1 MVDVVRGFARLW
13 SSMKNSRRIFAGLG
27 VVLAVGCFA
36 VVISLN
42 RKPATFPPLPSPNG
56 YDDFTNASAIVTAD
70 VGDASGMDLEALQ
83 SCIRSN
89 AAALELIRTGLSR
102 KCSAPTEAM
111 ILNFTNM
118 IYVLAGPRHLAQ
130 LLNGEGR
137 LAELEGR
144 TNDAVRSYLDCVR
157 LGNEVSRGGFVINRL
172 VGVACEAIGGSAL
185 SRLAPTL
192 SHDASVVVIAD
203 LMTLDTNAVAW
214 NEVMTNEK
222 EFARHERRGS
232 FNPVRLGIEWWQSRA
247 ILKLAKTKHDM
258 SAAKRQLIA
267 AEIALRLHQAENG
280 QPPSQLSDLVPRYLS
295 RVPTDSFTGKE
306 LIYRPRG
313 TNWLLYSV
321 GEDGK
326 DDGGTAVTGRSAG
339 AKGDVLFNMP

>member
-1 MVDVVRGFARLW
+1 
-13 SSMKNSRRIFAGLG
+13 MKNSRRIFAGLG
-27 VVLAVGCFA
+27 LVLAVGCFA

-56 YDDFTNASAIVTAD
+56 YDDFTNASANATAD
-70 VGDASGMDLEALQ
+70 VGNISAMDLQALHL
-83 SCIRSN
+83 CIRSN
-89 AAALELIRTGLSR
+89 ATALELVRMGLSR
-102 KCSAPTEAM
+102 KCSAPTEAT
-111 ILNFTNM
+111 ILNFTN
-118 IYVLAGPRHLAQ
+118 VHVALSGQKRLAQ

-157 LGNEVSRGGFVINRL
+157 LGNEVSRGGFAINRL

-192 SHDASVVVIAD
+192 SRDASMVVITD
-203 LMTLDTNAVAW
+203 LMTLDTNAVTW

-222 EFARHERRGS
+222 EFIRNERRGN
-232 FNPVRLGIEWWQSRA
+232 FNPIRLGIEWWQSRA
-247 ILKLAKTKHDM
+247 VLKHAKTRHDM
-258 SAAKRQLIA
+258 SAVKRRLIA
-267 AEIALRLHQAENG
+267 VELALRLHQAENG
-280 QPPSQLSDLVPRYLS
+280 QPPARLSDLVPRYLS
-295 RVPTDSFTGKE
+295 RVPTDPFTGKE
-306 LIYRPRG
+306 LIYRPQG

-326 DDGGTAVTGRSAG
+326 DDGGTAVTGRKLG
-339 AKGDVLFNMP
+339 ATGDVLFNTP